1 MLDQLAAAF
10 DRQDYKTAA
19 SLLKQLQ
26 QQSPDS
32 PWVTLYL
39 GRLREGTG
47 KLDTAEAIYRGL
59 LQSTTNSKVAAQ
71 ARLGMQR
78 LAQLQAGQPVAQPI
92 MQQPVQPPIPE
103 SVPTERKTSERQ
115 ATEQNSLE
123 KNIPEKTPTE
133 SDPGV
138 LILDVLAPEQR
149 QLAAQRFG
157 RIVNLDAYS
166 ARMLLPSRGWRLY
179 RMGTISEL
187 KQLGEKLKQA
197 EIPAFWQPLSA
208 IQALKVFRVHYI
220 EAASPQVKVICENEA
235 GQLGGLAFDWSEVP
249 NRVEGRLPI
258 FEDVVDLDA
267 HNQLTRREKTQDY
280 AQVIDLHLPRRHCI
294 LRFGDWNYQF
304 GQGVLFDASQDGG
317 LSITQLTNRI
327 RWNQLVYFLD
337 QHLSASPV
345 WTEFPQFAET
355 ALDLLPLIDLK
366 SQIDLLRKAPS
377 NWDQAFQLYSGLVF
391 RSQSC

>member
-59 LQSTTNSKVAAQ
+59 LQSTTNPKVAAQ

-78 LAQLQAGQPVAQPI
+78 LAQLQAGQPVVPL
-92 MQQPVQPPIPE
+92 PVPE

-115 ATEQNSLE
+115 ATEQNRP
-123 KNIPEKTPTE
+123 KRNTIEKTTEKTTAE

-179 RMGTISEL
+179 RMGAISEL

-208 IQALKVFRVHYI
+208 IQALKVFRVRYI

-235 GQLGGLAFDWSEVP
+235 GQLGGLMFNWSEVP

-280 AQVIDLHLPRRHCI
+280 AQVIDLHLPQRHCI

-304 GQGVLFDASQDGG
+304 GQGVLLDASQDGG
-317 LSITQLTNRI
+317 LAITQLTNRI

-337 QHLSASPV
+337 QHLSAAPV
-345 WTEFPQFAET
+345 WTEFQQFAET
-355 ALDLLPLIDLK
+355 ALDFLPLLDLK

-377 NWDQAFQLYSGLVF
+377 HWDQAFQLYSGLVF
-391 RSQSC
+391 R

>member
-39 GRLREGTG
+39 GRLREVTG
-47 KLDTAEAIYRGL
+47 RLETAESIYRGL
-59 LQSTTNSKVAAQ
+59 LQSTTNPKVAAQ
-71 ARLGMQR
+71 ARQGVQR
-78 LAQLQAGQPVAQPI
+78 LVQLRAVQPVIQPTVL
-92 MQQPVQPPIPE
+92 Q
-103 SVPTERKTSERQ
+103 SLPTDS
-115 ATEQNSLE
+115 
-123 KNIPEKTPTE
+123 PTKSNAAE

-138 LILDVLAPEQR
+138 MILDVLAPEQR
-149 QLAAQRFG
+149 QQAAQRLG
-157 RIVNLDAYS
+157 QIVKLDAYS

-179 RMGTISEL
+179 RIGAVGEL

-208 IQALKVFRVHYI
+208 IQSLKVFQVHYI
-220 EAASPQVKVICENEA
+220 ESASPQVKVICENEA
-235 GQLGGLAFDWSEVP
+235 GQLGGLSFDWSEVP

-280 AQVIDLHLPRRHCI
+280 AQVIDLHLPQRHCI
-294 LRFGDWNYQF
+294 LRFGDWSYEF
-304 GQGVLFDASQDGG
+304 GQGVLLDASQDGG

-337 QHLSASPV
+337 QHLGASPV

-355 ALDLLPLIDLK
+355 ALDFLPLIDLK

-391 RSQSC
+391 RSQSR